1 MSINITTVF
10 NILKQQVKNG
20 KANVLTYSELSQAY
34 YDCTGVYHEPHGSW
48 DAALGKINN
57 WLYTKKAPPISA
69 IVILK
74 GKNEPGGGFWGCSP
88 NVPNRP
94 KTEEEKVTVWMR
106 ILEDIGKYDWHNIT
120 LS

>member
-1 MSINITTVF
+1 MSIDVSTVF
-10 NILKQQVKNG
+10 NILKGRVKNG

-34 YDCTGVYHEPHGSW
+34 YNCTGIYHEPHGSW
-48 DAALGKINN
+48 DAILGTINN
-57 WLYTKKAPPISA
+57 QLYTKEAPPISA

-94 KTEEEKVTVWMR
+94 KTEEEKITVWME
-106 ILEDIGKYDWHNIT
+106 ILEDIGNYDWKSVT
-120 LS
+120 LY

>member
-48 DAALGKINN
+48 DAALGKKLIIGF
-57 WLYTKKAPPISA
+57 TQKKH
-69 IVILK
+69 LQ
-74 GKNEPGGGFWGCSP
+74 F
-88 NVPNRP
+88 
-94 KTEEEKVTVWMR
+94 
-106 ILEDIGKYDWHNIT
+106 LQ
-120 LS
+120 LLF